1 MTVVF
6 NGTHEADTITFVP
19 LKVPVQ
25 MISCLRSGAGAAAVI
40 TGSGSLR
47 VASVDDSSASLI
59 CKVNLQLS
67 PSSSE
72 ALLLDSVEVVTGQM
86 NSGKASSSPS
96 PVSNKV
102 TVALYVPLTIVDT
115 VSTW

>member
-6 NGTHEADTITFVP
+6 NGTHQAETITFVP

-72 ALLLDSVEVVTGQM
+72 ALLPDSVKVVQDKCTPARLHPRLLPCRTKSQW
-86 NSGKASSSPS
+86 PYTY
-96 PVSNKV
+96 P
-102 TVALYVPLTIVDT
+102 
-115 VSTW
+115 